1 MDALA
6 VAGVINSPDRWKA
19 LDYTANTVRLLLI
32 KMEQYLVVNRA

>member
-6 VAGVINSPDRWKA
+6 GAEIINSPARWKA

-32 KMEQYLVVNRA
+32 KMGQYLVVNRA